1 MRNLRP
7 ILALVLALALTLTGQ
22 SMAMARGA
30 TDATGQMVICTGAG
44 IVVVHVDEDGNP
56 TGPPH
61 ICPDC
66 ALTAMTGLAM
76 PDTLPLPATGMWAQ
90 MQAAGHHLSVPA
102 TETQTPQARGPPLA
116 A

>member
-7 ILALVLALALTLTGQ
+7 IVALVLALTLTGQ

-30 TDATGQMVICTGAG
+30 TDAAGQMVICTGAG
-44 IVVVHVDEDGNP
+44 VVVVHVDAEGNP

-66 ALTAMTGLAM
+66 ALTVIAALEAPDSLDIPASGAWERARVTAHDLPM
-76 PDTLPLPATGMWAQ
+76 PGEAAQIPL
-90 MQAAGHHLSVPA
+90 
-102 TETQTPQARGPPLA
+102 ARGPPLA